1 MQKVPKCEIKI
12 ENNKI
17 KTLNIQIELPFF
29 ARSLLSNIGKFVN
42 KNKCWYVR
50 CIPSF
55 QYSLRRTPAPS
66 QWKIK
71 GLLPPPAPLH
81 LITFSSLRGA
91 AAGASR
97 QFLSFLIRPSLERN
111 SSQVLWTNICIPG
124 VWDAIGGDGYYD
136 GHIKCAHLTL
146 AMLVMTVVNGV

>member
-1 MQKVPKCEIKI
+1 MQKVPKCEIN
-12 ENNKI
+12 NNKI
-17 KTLNIQIELPFF
+17 RTLNIQIELPLF

-71 GLLPPPAPLH
+71 GLLPPSAPLH

-97 QFLSFLIRPSLERN
+97 QFLSFITRPSLERN
-111 SSQVLWTNICIPG
+111 SSQVLWICIPG
-124 VWDAIGGDGYYD
+124 VRDANRGIGGDGYYD
-136 GHIKCAHLTL
+136 GHIKRAHLTL